1 MIIVLIRGQLFRE
14 AEFEIQNQMEME
26 DLEGS
31 TEKHHIRWNAFES
44 NICKTLGDLNGDKN
58 FEDVTLVCDGQYL
71 EANKVVSSVASSFF
85 HRILK
90 QNPHPH
96 PLICLVGIKLSDFD
110 ALLNFAYFGE
120 FSVATSD
127 LDTFLAT
134 AETLEMKGLVPDK
147 NHSEDV
153 QQQPPVSLTQ
163 SSADVFACMRF
174 LCHMFVETWLRSARL

>member
-1 MIIVLIRGQLFRE
+1 
-14 AEFEIQNQMEME
+14 MEMGG
-26 DLEGS
+26 LEGS
-31 TEKHHIRWNAFES
+31 TEMHHIRWNAFES
-44 NICKTLGDLNGDKN
+44 NAGKTLGDLKEDKN
-58 FEDVTLVCDGQYL
+58 FEDVTLVCEGQQL
-71 EANKVVSSVASSFF
+71 EANKVVLSVASFFF

-147 NHSEDV
+147 KHSEDV

-163 SSADVFACMRF
+163 SSADVFASMRF
-174 LCHMFVETWLRSARL
+174 LCHMFVETWLSSARL